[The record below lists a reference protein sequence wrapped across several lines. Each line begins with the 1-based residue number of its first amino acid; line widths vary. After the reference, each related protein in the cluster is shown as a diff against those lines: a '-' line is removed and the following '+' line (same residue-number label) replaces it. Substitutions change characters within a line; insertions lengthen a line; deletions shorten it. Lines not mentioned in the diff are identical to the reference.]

1 MIRRP
6 PRSTLFP
13 YTTLFPIYGCH
24 PAELGHVGGL
34 RVGRLGLLGA
44 VVDPDVD
51 PGAVLALRD
60 DGCRDEA
67 GDGGGDGGG
76 GGGAAGGGLVLLA
89 GVDAGVDELDE
100 VLAHGG

>member
-34 RVGRLGLLGA
+34 RVGRLGLLDA
-44 VVDPDVD
+44 VVDPDVG

-67 GDGGGDGGG
+67 GDGGGDGGDG
-76 GGGAAGGGLVLLA
+76 AGAAGQELLLQIGRA
-89 GVDAGVDELDE
+89 SCRERV
-100 VLAHGG
+100 